1 MNPNFLIIGAARS
14 GTTALTH
21 FFKQHPQIFM
31 SEPKEPHFMAFANR
45 EVNFKGPGDES
56 LMNRIT
62 VTKLEAYQQLFAAAQ
77 NKVAIG
83 EGSVSTL
90 YYHDQ
95 SIPNIKRYTPDAKL
109 IVIFRD
115 PVERAFSS
123 FMYMT
128 SRGLEPLKEFEAA
141 LDDEDRRID
150 EGWHHI
156 WHYVRMGHYA
166 PQIAAFQKAFDRSQ
180 MRFYLLEDLQA
191 DPMPLLKDVFQFL
204 GVDDTFQPETDRE
217 INRSGKP
224 KNRLV
229 QTAMGLLGRTVTLKR
244 AIKTIIP
251 ARMREKIKAA
261 NLEHPEISKA
271 ARARLSRLYQDDII
285 AVEDLLGRKLNA
297 WR

>member
-31 SEPKEPHFMAFANR
+31 CEPKEPHFMAFANR
-45 EVNFKGPGDES
+45 EVNFRGPGDES

-62 VTKLEAYQQLFAAAQ
+62 VTTLEGYQKLFATAQ

-95 SIPNIKRYTPDAKL
+95 SIPNIKRYAPDAKL
-109 IVIFRD
+109 IVILRD

-141 LDDEDRRID
+141 LDNEERRIS
-150 EGWHHI
+150 ENWHHI

-166 PQIAAFQKAFDRSQ
+166 PQIAAFQKAFDNSQ
-180 MRFYLLEDLQA
+180 IRYYLLEDLQA
-191 DPMPLLKDVFQFL
+191 DPRTLLKDVFQFL

-217 INRSGKP
+217 INRSGNP
-224 KNRLV
+224 KNRQV
-229 QTAMGLLGRTVTLKR
+229 QMALGLLGRTVTLKR
-244 AIKTIIP
+244 AIKAVIP
-251 ARMREKIKAA
+251 ARIREKIKAA
-261 NLEHPEISKA
+261 NLEHPEISKD
-271 ARARLSRLYQDDII
+271 ARVRLSRLYQDDIK
-285 AVEDLLGRKLNA
+285 AVEDLLGRNLSVWK
-297 WR
+297 